1 MRFLLYLSDFIIPV
15 FIFYIIGFGL
25 LMKKP
30 VFDDFIEGAK
40 EGMRVTASIF
50 PTLVGLMTGV
60 GILRASGFLDW
71 ISELLGKALAFLH
84 IPSILW
90 PVILIRPL
98 STSAATGLVLDI
110 FKESGAD
117 SYAGYAA
124 SIIMSCTESIFYTM
138 SVYFM
143 IVKITKTRYT
153 LPGALLSTLAGV
165 IASLI
170 IASMM

>member
-71 ISELLGKALAFLH
+71 ISELLGKALAFLQ

-153 LPGALLSTLAGV
+153 LPGALLSTIAGV

>member
-71 ISELLGKALAFLH
+71 ISELLGKALAFLQ

>member
-143 IVKITKTRYT
+143 IVTKTRYT

>member
-117 SYAGYAA
+117 S
-124 SIIMSCTESIFYTM
+124 
-138 SVYFM
+138 
-143 IVKITKTRYT
+143 
-153 LPGALLSTLAGV
+153 
-165 IASLI
+165 
-170 IASMM
+170 

>member
-1 MRFLLYLSDFIIPV
+1 
-15 FIFYIIGFGL
+15 
-25 LMKKP
+25 
-30 VFDDFIEGAK
+30 
-40 EGMRVTASIF
+40 
-50 PTLVGLMTGV
+50 
-60 GILRASGFLDW
+60 
-71 ISELLGKALAFLH
+71 
-84 IPSILW
+84 